1 MIGPLIP
8 PPTTGREKRKHKP
21 RSNFKVSRVV
31 EHHDRR
37 RLAGK
42 ATGGQASQCAS
53 GSGRRPK
60 KDLFLNAPNF
70 PQGAAGTRW
79 TPMRRQRQTAATT
92 RPPRTWRATMARC
105 RPFSRRV
112 LSPLLSGQPG
122 TRERKWRPCGAQCG
136 GVTRNSVRVSN
147 RFTGFRIENASVENP
162 PYY

>member
-1 MIGPLIP
+1 MIP
-8 PPTTGREKRKHKP
+8 PPTTGREKRKQKP
-21 RSNFKVSRVV
+21 RFQLRISRVV

-42 ATGGQASQCAS
+42 AAGQPEASQCAS

-92 RPPRTWRATMARC
+92 RPPRTRRATMAASPALPPAGPLPTPL
-105 RPFSRRV
+105 RPAWERR
-112 LSPLLSGQPG
+112 
-122 TRERKWRPCGAQCG
+122 G
-136 GVTRNSVRVSN
+136 GGN
-147 RFTGFRIENASVENP
+147 RFTGFRNLGTDFYSAHAVSIKKGVKKKDT
-162 PYY
+162 

>member
-1 MIGPLIP
+1 MGGGVDRTVDT
-8 PPTTGREKRKHKP
+8 PTHHRQREAKQKP

-37 RLAGK
+37 RLARK

-79 TPMRRQRQTAATT
+79 SPALDADAQAEADGGDDEAPPDVESDDGTLPALLPAGPLPTPL
-92 RPPRTWRATMARC
+92 RPARD
-105 RPFSRRV
+105 S
-112 LSPLLSGQPG
+112 
-122 TRERKWRPCGAQCG
+122 GAQVEALWG
-136 GVTRNSVRVSN
+136 PVWGSNS
-147 RFTGFRIENASVENP
+147 
-162 PYY
+162 